1 MRVKNLLVWVVLFL
15 SLVTFSACEK
25 ISSKAP
31 KDVVDKAVETI
42 AGIHGGPAPGMKYD
56 LSYTIINRFPKKVGD
71 EVFDCLA
78 IRATFSYDVQKAN
91 AILTKIAETRK
102 NNLKEHYLKS
112 RENAIKRQ
120 RDYYDKQIAE
130 LSGPK
135 YTNNKYWS
143 KEAIENQKQ
152 NAKRAMLFQIELA
165 ERAYANQM
173 KALNNNNELIWKIN
187 SAKMTCDQANQ
198 RGEIRI
204 SIVKR
209 GNTWYYQPYWPGTS
223 PW

>member
-1 MRVKNLLVWVVLFL
+1 MRLKNISVWAVLFL
-15 SLVTFSACEK
+15 FLSTALACEK
-25 ISSKAP
+25 LSSQAP

-78 IRATFSYDVQKAN
+78 VRATFSYDVQKAN
-91 AILTKIAETRK
+91 AILTKIDETRK
-102 NNLKEHYLKS
+102 DNLKQYYLKS
-112 RENAIKRQ
+112 MQNEIQRIKESYQKR
-120 RDYYDKQIAE
+120 IAHYE
-130 LSGPK
+130 SPEFSN
-135 YTNNKYWS
+135 YPR
-143 KEAIENQKQ
+143 AHIENWKEGD
-152 NAKRAMLFQIELA
+152 KRAMLAQTQLA
-165 ERAYANQM
+165 EQTYAQQM
-173 KALNNNNELIWKIN
+173 KFVNNNNDLLWKIR

-209 GNTWYYQPYWPGTS
+209 GNTWYYQPYWPGTN